1 MAPLRPEE
9 LPYPVTTIDPESV
22 STSQVLNSGVTVKPS
37 RGIGLFHRRALISHS
52 PSYLT
57 RRGRCLQVLCNGRN
71 HMWSAAR
78 GLSLNQWRT
87 SLLSGKGMPSS
98 QPSRDDP
105 TEPRILAQGG
115 KVAASARLAS
125 TRRRIEEKGVFGFD
139 GERADR
145 GAEDLELMGDETR
158 TRDVG

>member
-37 RGIGLFHRRALISHS
+37 RGIGLLHRRAFMSQS
-52 PSYLT
+52 PSYPT
-57 RRGRCLQVLCNGRN
+57 GEADVFKYFCNGRN

-87 SLLSGKGMPSS
+87 SLLSGKVRVLHSLCAEIGMPSS

-105 TEPRILAQGG
+105 TEPRILAGRQGCCECT
-115 KVAASARLAS
+115 
-125 TRRRIEEKGVFGFD
+125 TRVNTVT
-139 GERADR
+139 DR
-145 GAEDLELMGDETR
+145 GKGRFRVRWGESG
-158 TRDVG
+158 